1 MTAMGAP
8 QPPSK
13 LTKYK
18 VLAVTFLILTITT
31 YAFFLDIL
39 IPGLPNSSYR
49 EAVGFALFLIPS
61 FLLAGGQLLIGGF
74 IIFMTVPT
82 VSRGKYKLR
91 MWQSMALGS
100 YLTFLFSLTYAAYP
114 LHGPVYYAA
123 FVGTSVYAILFEA
136 VWAASSIFSAALAIR
151 WMSGA
156 RWKHALFAAGLA
168 MLIITVSAS

>member
-1 MTAMGAP
+1 MGAP
-8 QPPSK
+8 QPSSK

-18 VLAVTFLILTITT
+18 VLAVTFLILAITT

-49 EAVGFALFLIPS
+49 QMVGFALFLIPCL
-61 FLLAGGQLLIGGF
+61 LLAGGQLMIGGF

-91 MWQSMALGS
+91 MWQSMALGG
-100 YLTFLFSLTYAAYP
+100 YLTFLFSLTYVAYP

-123 FVGTSVYAILFEA
+123 FVGTSYFAIVFEA
-136 VWAASSIFSAALAIR
+136 VWAASSIVSAALVIKLL
-151 WMSGA
+151 SGA

-168 MLIITVSAS
+168 LLIIVVSAS